1 MTELPNTPRVERW
14 PCPDGGE
21 CATVKLREG
30 MILSDIRHALNTLPA
45 TLRLRLVAEIQPDQR
60 WDMILETW
68 PE

>member
-1 MTELPNTPRVERW
+1 MAS
-14 PCPDGGE
+14 E

-45 TLRLRLVAEIQPDQR
+45 TLRLRLIAEIQPDQR
-60 WDMILETW
+60 WDVVLETW